1 MGAET
6 LKAGDKVE
14 LANGATGKVT
24 GPLAGGTVPV
34 TIIDSPFGP
43 ESPGDAV
50 QTDPDDIYGVFLDE
64 AMTEVRAL

>member
-6 LKAGDKVE
+6 LKTGDKVE
-14 LANGATGKVT
+14 LANGATAQVA
-24 GPLAGGTVPV
+24 GPLASGTVPV

-43 ESPGDAV
+43 ESPGDSV
-50 QTDPDDIYGVFLDE
+50 QADPDDIYGVFLDE

>member
-14 LANGATGKVT
+14 LANGATAQVA

-43 ESPGDAV
+43 ESPGDSV
-50 QTDPDDIYGVFLDE
+50 QADPDDIYGVFLDE

>member
-14 LANGATGKVT
+14 LSNGATAQVA
-24 GPLAGGTVPV
+24 GPLAGGTVPI

-50 QTDPDDIYGVFLDE
+50 QADPDDIYGVFLDE

>member
-14 LANGATGKVT
+14 LANGATAQVT
-24 GPLAGGTVPV
+24 GPLAGGAVPV

-43 ESPGDAV
+43 ESAGDAV
-50 QTDPDDIYGVFLDE
+50 RADPDDIYGVFLDE

>member
-14 LANGATGKVT
+14 LSNGATAQVT
-24 GPLAGGTVPV
+24 GPLSNGVVPV
-34 TIIDSPFGP
+34 VVIDSPFGP
-43 ESPGDAV
+43 DRAGDTRQA
-50 QTDPDDIYGVFLDE
+50 DPDEIYGLFLDD

>member
-14 LANGATGKVT
+14 LANGATAEVT

-43 ESPGDAV
+43 ESAGDSA
-50 QTDPDDIYGVFLDE
+50 QADPDDIYGVFLDA

>member
-14 LANGATGKVT
+14 LSDGATAEVTGQLANGA
-24 GPLAGGTVPV
+24 VPV
-34 TIIDSPFGP
+34 RIIDSPFGP
-43 ESPGDAV
+43 DSPGADKQV
-50 QTDPDDIYGVFLDE
+50 DPDDIYGVFLDD

>member
-14 LANGATGKVT
+14 LANGATAQVS
-24 GPLAGGTVPV
+24 GPLAGGAVPV

-50 QTDPDDIYGVFLDE
+50 QADPDDIYGVFLDE